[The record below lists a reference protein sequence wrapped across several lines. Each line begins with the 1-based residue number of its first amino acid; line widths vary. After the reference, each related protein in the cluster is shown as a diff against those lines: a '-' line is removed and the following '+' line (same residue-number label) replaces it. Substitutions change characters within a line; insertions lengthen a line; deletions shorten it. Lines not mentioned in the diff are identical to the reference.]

1 MGHPYKNW
9 KGKQVEARTLGPPC
23 HCKNK
28 CRLLLL
34 ENEETIFHS
43 FWNLDSYDKQNAYLF
58 GTIKAIPKKRKYPK
72 KTKRQTSSRTVTFL
86 YSVKVQGVDKQICK
100 EEFLS
105 VHGLQNSKKRVYNI
119 CKQIRQGN
127 TIPKCDE
134 RGRHHNRKNRL
145 PDEMTKSVHD
155 HIKSIPKYTSHYSR
169 KCNPNRLYIDH
180 DLSIASLYKKYY
192 KPWCTEQGISP
203 VKEDTYRRIFCNQ
216 YNIGFKLPKSDTCES
231 CDQYRILIDSNKSD
245 EAKLKELQVQLE
257 LHQRRAE
264 AMQTNM
270 KTEIDQARKEN
281 NIHVISFDLQQAL
294 PIPDLTVGKAF
305 YLRKAWMY
313 NLGVHNCNTGKGFM
327 YMWTEHIAKRG
338 SDEIASA
345 ILKYINDTASQAEEL
360 IVFTDNC
367 GGQNKNWTIMSL
379 WLQMIREKKFKI
391 IEHRFL
397 VPGHTH
403 LPSDRDFA
411 AIEKHK
417 KYLKQVYSPDQW
429 CDAVREAKRKN
440 PFEVI
445 PMTQAEFYSFTNVQ
459 KSINKKNVTDT
470 KENVNFSKVRCFR
483 FEAEHPNTMF
493 IKHYLNESFKP
504 VNVGKR
510 GVQLANCPKLKDL
523 PLKYNA
529 FVEINPKKLKNLK
542 ALLPFVPV
550 IYHGFYAELGVED
563 VQLDTTDEDEDNIE
577 HLDHNEEEADIF

>member
-1 MGHPYKNW
+1 MDDN
-9 KGKQVEARTLGPPC
+9 VSMVADDT
-23 HCKNK
+23 
-28 CRLLLL
+28 
-34 ENEETIFHS
+34 
-43 FWNLDSYDKQNAYLF
+43 
-58 GTIKAIPKKRKYPK
+58 
-72 KTKRQTSSRTVTFL
+72 RQ
-86 YSVKVQGVDKQICK
+86 
-100 EEFLS
+100 
-105 VHGLQNSKKRVYNI
+105 
-119 CKQIRQGN
+119 
-127 TIPKCDE
+127 
-134 RGRHHNRKNRL
+134 
-145 PDEMTKSVHD
+145 
-155 HIKSIPKYTSHYSR
+155 
-169 KCNPNRLYIDH
+169 
-180 DLSIASLYKKYY
+180 
-192 KPWCTEQGISP
+192 
-203 VKEDTYRRIFCNQ
+203 
-216 YNIGFKLPKSDTCES
+216 
-231 CDQYRILIDSNKSD
+231 
-245 EAKLKELQVQLE
+245 
-257 LHQRRAE
+257 
-264 AMQTNM
+264 
-270 KTEIDQARKEN
+270 
-281 NIHVISFDLQQAL
+281 
-294 PIPDLTVGKAF
+294 
-305 YLRKAWMY
+305 
-313 NLGVHNCNTGKGFM
+313 
-327 YMWTEHIAKRG
+327 
-338 SDEIASA
+338 
-345 ILKYINDTASQAEEL
+345 
-360 IVFTDNC
+360 
-367 GGQNKNWTIMSL
+367 
-379 WLQMIREKKFKI
+379 KKFKI

-411 AIEKHK
+411 AIETHK